1 MLRQTGPYMGI
12 KCLCLGAAKFARLKK
27 MNVSFIKQN
36 APFETRC
43 LLFYILVADRVPV
56 QMRPSVAN
64 YFELIGIVSCYLMV
78 LCTTRWALWHIL

>member
-1 MLRQTGPYMGI
+1 MQTGTYMGI
-12 KCLCLGAAKFARLKK
+12 KCLCLGGAKFAKLKR

-36 APFETRC
+36 AAFETRC

-64 YFELIGIVSCYLMV
+64 SFELVGMVRCYLMV
-78 LCTTRWALWHIL
+78 SCTTRWAFWHIL